1 MNELVEKS
9 YAKINLCLH
18 VLGRLPNGYHRI
30 STLMQRVALHDEVTL
45 RAVSSGVFVET
56 NWVELNREIENNT
69 AKKAAELFLS
79 IRQSKPASRF
89 FAKKHP
95 AQSGFGRQQ
104 QQWRCGH

>member
-45 RAVSSGVFVET
+45 RAVS
-56 NWVELNREIENNT
+56 N
-69 AKKAAELFLS
+69 
-79 IRQSKPASRF
+79 
-89 FAKKHP
+89 
-95 AQSGFGRQQ
+95 
-104 QQWRCGH
+104 